1 MCFIG
6 GNGASASGILWRML
20 RQVIHRGLKASFYW
34 LGLFVSRH
42 PVFFLTVPAVLTI
55 IFGSTVLSRF
65 KPETDL
71 EVLVAPTHSL
81 AKIERSLA
89 NSLFPI
95 DQSKHKLYSDLHT
108 PGRYGRLILLA
119 KSGGNIL
126 ELADQVL
133 QVHKQVLDLRV
144 NYKGFNYTFAHL
156 CVLSHRDKRCLLDD
170 IITIFEDIRQ
180 AVLANSTFHK
190 VPVSYPN
197 TTLKV
202 RFYWAPQ
209 LLSTCMTARPV
220 CVCACVRT
228 LPRSPPP
235 WLWQCSMW
243 IAVVA
248 LGARHNFLNEPSVG
262 SGRGAVRGSMQPA
275 VREPSTQTAGVQF
288 SASLLGAGELI
299 GCIQPLTAVLCSS
312 THSLFLP
319 LSLSLSHT
327 HTYIGISSLFFW
339 CSVSLWLF
347 PACTCF
353 VMTRLQQL
361 LDSGILLA
369 CIFLSVLATH
379 SKISI
384 CVQMLIQ

>member
-1 MCFIG
+1 M
-6 GNGASASGILWRML
+6 
-20 RQVIHRGLKASFYW
+20 IHRGLKASFYW

-180 AVLANSTFHK
+180 AVLSNSTFHK

-202 RFYWAPQ
+202 RFD
-209 LLSTCMTARPV
+209 TAYV
-220 CVCACVRT
+220 SRT
-228 LPRSPPP
+228 RDPSPPEP
-235 WLWQCSMW
+235 GDSAAAAAGSGQHVNRM
-243 IAVVA
+243 A
-248 LGARHNFLNEPSVG
+248 LRACHNFLNER
-262 SGRGAVRGSMQPA
+262 SGL
-275 VREPSTQTAGVQF
+275 
-288 SASLLGAGELI
+288 ASL
-299 GCIQPLTAVLCSS
+299 
-312 THSLFLP
+312 
-319 LSLSLSHT
+319 
-327 HTYIGISSLFFW
+327 
-339 CSVSLWLF
+339 
-347 PACTCF
+347 
-353 VMTRLQQL
+353 RL
-361 LDSGILLA
+361 
-369 CIFLSVLATH
+369 
-379 SKISI
+379 
-384 CVQMLIQ
+384 

>member
-6 GNGASASGILWRML
+6 RTGASSAASWIWRRML

-71 EVLVAPTHSL
+71 EILVAPTHSL

-119 KSGGNIL
+119 QSGGNIL
-126 ELADQVL
+126 ELAEQVL
-133 QVHKQVLDLRV
+133 QVHKKVLDMRV

-170 IITIFEDIRQ
+170 IITIFEDIRL
-180 AVLANSTFHK
+180 AVLSNSTFSK

-202 RFYWAPQ
+202 RDI
-209 LLSTCMTARPV
+209 LSGVQRL
-220 CVCACVRT
+220 CASK
-228 LPRSPPP
+228 P
-235 WLWQCSMW
+235 
-243 IAVVA
+243 
-248 LGARHNFLNEPSVG
+248 
-262 SGRGAVRGSMQPA
+262 
-275 VREPSTQTAGVQF
+275 REPPNETAVFFEGF
-288 SASLLGAGELI
+288 ET
-299 GCIQPLTAVLCSS
+299 QPLCAMDRHCNNETAKREL
-312 THSLFLP
+312 
-319 LSLSLSHT
+319 
-327 HTYIGISSLFFW
+327 
-339 CSVSLWLF
+339 
-347 PACTCF
+347 
-353 VMTRLQQL
+353 
-361 LDSGILLA
+361 GILRL
-369 CIFLSVLATH
+369 C
-379 SKISI
+379 
-384 CVQMLIQ
+384 LIKDYETIRIMNRPGSAVF

>member
-6 GNGASASGILWRML
+6 GDGASASRILWRML

-65 KPETDL
+65 KPERDL

-89 NSLFPI
+89 NSLFPV

-133 QVHKQVLDLRV
+133 QVHKQVLELRV
-144 NYKGFNYTFAHL
+144 TYKGFNYTFGHL

-170 IITIFEDIRQ
+170 IITIFQDIQQ
-180 AVLANSTFHK
+180 AVLSNSTFHK
-190 VPVSYPN
+190 VPLSYPN

-202 RFYWAPQ
+202 
-209 LLSTCMTARPV
+209 SCCCM
-220 CVCACVRT
+220 
-228 LPRSPPP
+228 
-235 WLWQCSMW
+235 
-243 IAVVA
+243 
-248 LGARHNFLNEPSVG
+248 
-262 SGRGAVRGSMQPA
+262 PA
-275 VREPSTQTAGVQF
+275 GLVHA
-288 SASLLGAGELI
+288 
-299 GCIQPLTAVLCSS
+299 AVLQAG
-312 THSLFLP
+312 L
-319 LSLSLSHT
+319 
-327 HTYIGISSLFFW
+327 
-339 CSVSLWLF
+339 
-347 PACTCF
+347 
-353 VMTRLQQL
+353 
-361 LDSGILLA
+361 
-369 CIFLSVLATH
+369 
-379 SKISI
+379 
-384 CVQMLIQ
+384 

>member
-1 MCFIG
+1 MCLIG
-6 GNGASASGILWRML
+6 GDGASACRILWRML

-156 CVLSHRDKRCLLDD
+156 CVLRHRDKRCLLDD
-170 IITIFEDIRQ
+170 IVTIFEDIRQ
-180 AVLANSTFHK
+180 AVLSNSTFHK

-202 RFYWAPQ
+202 RF
-209 LLSTCMTARPV
+209 
-220 CVCACVRT
+220 
-228 LPRSPPP
+228 
-235 WLWQCSMW
+235 
-243 IAVVA
+243 
-248 LGARHNFLNEPSVG
+248 F
-262 SGRGAVRGSMQPA
+262 
-275 VREPSTQTAGVQF
+275 F
-288 SASLLGAGELI
+288 
-299 GCIQPLTAVLCSS
+299 
-312 THSLFLP
+312 
-319 LSLSLSHT
+319 
-327 HTYIGISSLFFW
+327 LFF
-339 CSVSLWLF
+339 F
-347 PACTCF
+347 F
-353 VMTRLQQL
+353 
-361 LDSGILLA
+361 LA
-369 CIFLSVLATH
+369 H
-379 SKISI
+379 STALPVRRHVTEPCNAGHVFSE
-384 CVQMLIQ
+384 

>member
-1 MCFIG
+1 
-6 GNGASASGILWRML
+6 ML

-180 AVLANSTFHK
+180 AVLSNSTFHK

-202 RFYWAPQ
+202 RF
-209 LLSTCMTARPV
+209 
-220 CVCACVRT
+220 
-228 LPRSPPP
+228 
-235 WLWQCSMW
+235 
-243 IAVVA
+243 
-248 LGARHNFLNEPSVG
+248 
-262 SGRGAVRGSMQPA
+262 
-275 VREPSTQTAGVQF
+275 
-288 SASLLGAGELI
+288 
-299 GCIQPLTAVLCSS
+299 
-312 THSLFLP
+312 
-319 LSLSLSHT
+319 
-327 HTYIGISSLFFW
+327 FF
-339 CSVSLWLF
+339 
-347 PACTCF
+347 
-353 VMTRLQQL
+353 
-361 LDSGILLA
+361 
-369 CIFLSVLATH
+369 IF
-379 SKISI
+379 
-384 CVQMLIQ
+384 

>member
-1 MCFIG
+1 M
-6 GNGASASGILWRML
+6 
-20 RQVIHRGLKASFYW
+20 IHRGLKASFYW

-71 EVLVAPTHSL
+71 EILVAPTHSL

-126 ELADQVL
+126 ELAEQVL
-133 QVHKQVLDLRV
+133 QVHKKVLDMRV

-170 IITIFEDIRQ
+170 IITIFEDIRL
-180 AVLANSTFHK
+180 AVLSNSTFSK

-202 RFYWAPQ
+202 RDIHC
-209 LLSTCMTARPV
+209 LECSG
-220 CVCACVRT
+220 CV
-228 LPRSPPP
+228 LQK
-235 WLWQCSMW
+235 L
-243 IAVVA
+243 
-248 LGARHNFLNEPSVG
+248 
-262 SGRGAVRGSMQPA
+262 
-275 VREPSTQTAGVQF
+275 
-288 SASLLGAGELI
+288 ASRLTRQRFFFEGFET
-299 GCIQPLTAVLCSS
+299 QPLCAMDRHCNNETAKREL
-312 THSLFLP
+312 
-319 LSLSLSHT
+319 
-327 HTYIGISSLFFW
+327 
-339 CSVSLWLF
+339 
-347 PACTCF
+347 
-353 VMTRLQQL
+353 
-361 LDSGILLA
+361 GILRL
-369 CIFLSVLATH
+369 C
-379 SKISI
+379 
-384 CVQMLIQ
+384 LIKHYETLRIMNRPGAAVF

>member
-1 MCFIG
+1 
-6 GNGASASGILWRML
+6 ML

-89 NSLFPI
+89 NSLFAI

-180 AVLANSTFHK
+180 AVLSNNAAVIKQPTLRRSCIEHK
-190 VPVSYPN
+190 MCHHGH
-197 TTLKV
+197 T
-202 RFYWAPQ
+202 
-209 LLSTCMTARPV
+209 
-220 CVCACVRT
+220 
-228 LPRSPPP
+228 
-235 WLWQCSMW
+235 
-243 IAVVA
+243 
-248 LGARHNFLNEPSVG
+248 GAQSVG
-262 SGRGAVRGSMQPA
+262 PGMHTNAD
-275 VREPSTQTAGVQF
+275 
-288 SASLLGAGELI
+288 
-299 GCIQPLTAVLCSS
+299 VLCRW
-312 THSLFLP
+312 SLRSGVCGHVRHLNR
-319 LSLSLSHT
+319 
-327 HTYIGISSLFFW
+327 ISVAHIW
-339 CSVSLWLF
+339 
-347 PACTCF
+347 
-353 VMTRLQQL
+353 R
-361 LDSGILLA
+361 
-369 CIFLSVLATH
+369 
-379 SKISI
+379 
-384 CVQMLIQ
+384 

>member
-6 GNGASASGILWRML
+6 GDGASASGILWRML

-55 IFGSTVLSRF
+55 IFGTTVLSRF

-108 PGRYGRLILLA
+108 PGRYGRLILLV

-133 QVHKQVLDLRV
+133 QVHKQVLDLHV

-180 AVLANSTFHK
+180 AVLSNSTFHK

-197 TTLKV
+197 TTLKDGRV
-202 RFYWAPQ
+202 SFIGHQ
-209 LLSTCMTARPV
+209 LGGVSFSQNSRDQQVKFARAVQITYYLRNHGPVVQDVIAERWENEFCALVNRLSTAKAP
-220 CVCACVRT
+220 
-228 LPRSPPP
+228 
-235 WLWQCSMW
+235 
-243 IAVVA
+243 
-248 LGARHNFLNEPSVG
+248 H
-262 SGRGAVRGSMQPA
+262 
-275 VREPSTQTAGVQF
+275 
-288 SASLLGAGELI
+288 ASDQLH
-299 GCIQPLTAVLCSS
+299 IQSLTS
-312 THSLFLP
+312 F
-319 LSLSLSHT
+319 
-327 HTYIGISSLFFW
+327 
-339 CSVSLWLF
+339 SLWRDF
-347 PACTCF
+347 HQT
-353 VMTRLQQL
+353 
-361 LDSGILLA
+361 
-369 CIFLSVLATH
+369 SVLAKGEVLVSLVLVLLAAT
-379 SKISI
+379 ISSSMRDCLRGKPFLGLLGVLTI
-384 CVQMLIQ
+384 CIANVTAAGIFFISDGKFNSTLLGIPFFAMEVQHTASTSQILDYSMGEINW

>member
-1 MCFIG
+1 M
-6 GNGASASGILWRML
+6 
-20 RQVIHRGLKASFYW
+20 IHRGLKASFYW

-180 AVLANSTFHK
+180 AVLSNTTFHK

-202 RFYWAPQ
+202 SFHCTLQ
-209 LLSTCMTARPV
+209 LLKHACQPGPV
-220 CVCACVRT
+220 HTPPPPIRACVVT
-228 LPRSPPP
+228 V
-235 WLWQCSMW
+235 QQH
-243 IAVVA
+243 VNVA
-248 LGARHNFLNEPSVG
+248 GWPL
-262 SGRGAVRGSMQPA
+262 
-275 VREPSTQTAGVQF
+275 
-288 SASLLGAGELI
+288 ELAI
-299 GCIQPLTAVLCSS
+299 
-312 THSLFLP
+312 
-319 LSLSLSHT
+319 
-327 HTYIGISSLFFW
+327 ISE
-339 CSVSLWLF
+339 
-347 PACTCF
+347 
-353 VMTRLQQL
+353 
-361 LDSGILLA
+361 
-369 CIFLSVLATH
+369 
-379 SKISI
+379 
-384 CVQMLIQ
+384 

>member
-6 GNGASASGILWRML
+6 GDGASASWILWRML

-89 NSLFPI
+89 NSLFQI

-144 NYKGFNYTFAHL
+144 NYKGFNFTFAHL

-180 AVLANSTFHK
+180 AVLSNSTFHK
-190 VPVSYPN
+190 VPISYPN

-202 RFYWAPQ
+202 RVFF
-209 LLSTCMTARPV
+209 LSFSLSARPFT
-220 CVCACVRT
+220 CAYT
-228 LPRSPPP
+228 LPKPISIR
-235 WLWQCSMW
+235 
-243 IAVVA
+243 AA
-248 LGARHNFLNEPSVG
+248 A
-262 SGRGAVRGSMQPA
+262 PA
-275 VREPSTQTAGVQF
+275 VS
-288 SASLLGAGELI
+288 
-299 GCIQPLTAVLCSS
+299 
-312 THSLFLP
+312 
-319 LSLSLSHT
+319 
-327 HTYIGISSLFFW
+327 
-339 CSVSLWLF
+339 
-347 PACTCF
+347 
-353 VMTRLQQL
+353 M
-361 LDSGILLA
+361 
-369 CIFLSVLATH
+369 
-379 SKISI
+379 
-384 CVQMLIQ
+384 

>member
-1 MCFIG
+1 MSPRPPSHPAFPRLPLLPCTQQHMVTIKLINQAPAIEWSELSTHAHQTGAGCCCSRRSERNSHTSGGGMEPKSLYSDQYLTVFCKSLQCYTGVHSSILIRIDWTGATCHMCFIG
-6 GNGASASGILWRML
+6 RTGASSAASWIWRRML
-20 RQVIHRGLKASFYW
+20 RQVIHRGLKSSFYW

-71 EVLVAPTHSL
+71 EILVAPTHSL

-126 ELADQVL
+126 ELAEQVL
-133 QVHKQVLDLRV
+133 QVHKKVLDMRV

-170 IITIFEDIRQ
+170 IITIFEYIRL
-180 AVLANSTFHK
+180 AVLSNSTFSK

-202 RFYWAPQ
+202 RDIRCLEHSGWISKPREPPKETAFFRGFWDAAFVCDWATMKRQNP
-209 LLSTCMTARPV
+209 
-220 CVCACVRT
+220 
-228 LPRSPPP
+228 
-235 WLWQCSMW
+235 
-243 IAVVA
+243 
-248 LGARHNFLNEPSVG
+248 ARHIANVPHKTYTKRS
-262 SGRGAVRGSMQPA
+262 
-275 VREPSTQTAGVQF
+275 
-288 SASLLGAGELI
+288 ELWI
-299 GCIQPLTAVLCSS
+299 
-312 THSLFLP
+312 
-319 LSLSLSHT
+319 
-327 HTYIGISSLFFW
+327 
-339 CSVSLWLF
+339 
-347 PACTCF
+347 
-353 VMTRLQQL
+353 
-361 LDSGILLA
+361 D
-369 CIFLSVLATH
+369 SVL
-379 SKISI
+379 
-384 CVQMLIQ
+384 L